1 MIVAVGDIYAQI
13 LRREEVRELM
23 RATQARARE
32 QPGCEYFAFTETLDE
47 PGHFV
52 VVQQWRD
59 QRTLDAHYASEVFAD
74 YQSQIGPL
82 LVRSSELRIHEVRA
96 SARPV
101 SPAALDISHD
111 D

>member
-1 MIVAVGDIYAQI
+1 MIVVVGDIYAQI
-13 LRREEVRELM
+13 PRREEVRDLM
-23 RATQARARE
+23 RATEARARE
-32 QPGCEYFAFTETLDE
+32 QSGCEYFAFAETLDD

-59 QRTLDAHYASEVFAD
+59 RRALDVHYASEVFAS

-82 LVRSSELRIHEVRA
+82 LVRNSELGIHEVRA

-101 SPAALDISHD
+101 SPAALDISD
-111 D
+111 DD

>member
-1 MIVAVGDIYAQI
+1 MTIERPLVAPLLDDHEMAGIVKR
-13 LRREEVRELM
+13 LCEREVL
-23 RATQARARE
+23 A
-32 QPGCEYFAFTETLDE
+32 ETLVD

-52 VVQQWRD
+52 VVQPWRD

>member
-1 MIVAVGDIYAQI
+1 MIVVVGDIYAQI
-13 LRREEVRELM
+13 PRREEVRDLM
-23 RATQARARE
+23 RATEAGARE
-32 QPGCEYFAFTETLDE
+32 QAGCEYFAFAETLDD

-52 VVQQWRD
+52 VAQQWRD
-59 QRTLDAHYASEVFAD
+59 RRALDEHYASEVFAS

-82 LVRSSELRIHEVRA
+82 LVRSSEVGIHEVRA

-101 SPAALDISHD
+101 ARSAVDISQD